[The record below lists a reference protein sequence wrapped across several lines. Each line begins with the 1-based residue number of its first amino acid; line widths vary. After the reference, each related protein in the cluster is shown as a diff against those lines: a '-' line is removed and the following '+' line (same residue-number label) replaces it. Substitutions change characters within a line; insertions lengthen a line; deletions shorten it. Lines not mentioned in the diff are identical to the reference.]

1 MLAQLSDP
9 HIRLGDDAPD
19 RALAAAVA
27 AVVALDPAPDA
38 VLVSGDLADTGDPRE
53 YARVRELLAPLPMP
67 YHVLPGNH
75 DNVPELEKVFGP
87 AEYAV
92 DAGDLR
98 LVAIDSTIPGGPGDG
113 RVPVDRI
120 ASQLNGGKPTIVAMH
135 HAPLVTGVAPMDALG
150 VPREDREALAQLLA
164 RHPEVKRIVTGHL
177 HRTIVGA
184 VGGVPIF
191 TCPGVHLQLELDFT
205 GGEIDTND
213 DPPGYALHLLLD
225 GEVTSHVI
233 LLEPAP

>member
-19 RALAAAVA
+19 WALAAAVA
-27 AVVALDPAPDA
+27 AVAALDPAPDA
-38 VLVSGDLADTGDPRE
+38 VLVSGDLADTADPRE
-53 YARVRELLAPLPMP
+53 YARVRDLLAPLAMP

-75 DNVPELEKVFGP
+75 DDVAELEKVFGP

-98 LVAIDSTIPGGPGDG
+98 LVAVDSTIPGPGAG
-113 RVPVDRI
+113 RIPVDRI
-120 ASQLNGGKPTIVAMH
+120 EALLTDSRPTIVAMH
-135 HAPLVTGVAPMDALG
+135 HAPLVTGVAAMDALG
-150 VPREDREALAQLLA
+150 VPREDRQALAAMLA

-184 VGGVPIF
+184 VGGVTIF

-225 GEVTSHVI
+225 GEVTSHV
-233 LLEPAP
+233 LLL

>member
-9 HIRLGDDAPD
+9 HIRFGDREPD

-27 AVVALDPAPDA
+27 AVAALDPAPDA
-38 VLVSGDLADTGDPRE
+38 VLVSGDLADNGDPRE
-53 YARVRELLAPLPMP
+53 YSRVQELLDPLPMP

-75 DNVPELEKVFGP
+75 DDVPELEKVFGP
-87 AEYAV
+87 AEYVV

-98 LVAIDSTIPGGPGDG
+98 LVAVDSTVPGGPGDG
-113 RVPVDRI
+113 RIPLERI
-120 ASQLNGGKPTIVAMH
+120 APRLTDPKPTILAMH
-135 HAPLVTGVAPMDALG
+135 HAPLVTGVAAMDELG
-150 VPREDREALAQLLA
+150 VPEADREGLAELL
-164 RHPEVKRIVTGHL
+164 RKHPQVRRVVTGHL

-191 TCPGVHLQLELDFT
+191 TCPGVHLQLALDFK

-213 DPPGYALHLLLD
+213 DPPGYGLHLLQD

-233 LLEPAP
+233 LL

>member
-27 AVVALDPAPDA
+27 AVAALDPAPDA
-38 VLVSGDLADTGDPRE
+38 VLVSGDLADTADPRE

-75 DNVPELEKVFGP
+75 DSVPELEKVFGP

-113 RVPVDRI
+113 RIPVERLE
-120 ASQLNGGKPTIVAMH
+120 AQLTNGKPTIVAMH
-135 HAPLVTGVAPMDALG
+135 HAPLVTGVPPMDQLG
-150 VPREDREALAQLLA
+150 VPREDREALAELLR

-191 TCPGVHLQLELDFT
+191 TCPGVHLQLELDFK
-205 GGEIDTND
+205 GGEIGTND

-225 GEVTSHVI
+225 GEVTSHV
-233 LLEPAP
+233 LLL

>member
-27 AVVALDPAPDA
+27 AVAALDPAPDA

-53 YARVRELLAPLPMP
+53 YARVRELLAPLAMP

-75 DNVPELEKVFGP
+75 DDVAELEKVFGP

-98 LVAIDSTIPGGPGDG
+98 LVAVDSTIPGPGDG
-113 RVPVDRI
+113 RIPVERI
-120 ASQLNGGKPTIVAMH
+120 GARLTDGKPTIVAMH

-150 VPREDREALAQLLA
+150 VPREDREALARLLEN
-164 RHPEVKRIVTGHL
+164 HPEVKRIVTGHL

-184 VGGVPIF
+184 VAGVPIF
-191 TCPGVHLQLELDFT
+191 TCPGVHLQLALDFK

-225 GEVTSHVI
+225 GEVTSHV
-233 LLEPAP
+233 LLL

>member
-19 RALAAAVA
+19 WALAAAVA
-27 AVVALDPAPDA
+27 NVATLDPAPDA

-53 YARVRELLAPLPMP
+53 YSRVRELLAPLAMP

-75 DNVPELEKVFGP
+75 DDVAELEKVFGP

-92 DAGDLR
+92 DVGDLR
-98 LVAIDSTIPGGPGDG
+98 LVAVDSTIPGPGDG
-113 RVPVDRI
+113 RIPVDRI
-120 ASQLNGGKPTIVAMH
+120 EALLAGPKPTIVAMH
-135 HAPLVTGVAPMDALG
+135 HAPLVTGVAAMDALG
-150 VPREDREALAQLLA
+150 VPREDRQALAAMLA

-225 GEVTSHVI
+225 GEVTSHV
-233 LLEPAP
+233 LLL

>member
-1 MLAQLSDP
+1 MLAQLTDP

-75 DNVPELEKVFGP
+75 DDVTELEKVFGP

-92 DAGDLR
+92 DVGELR
-98 LVAIDSTIPGGPGDG
+98 LVAVDSTIPGPGDG
-113 RVPVDRI
+113 RIPLDRL
-120 ASQLNGGKPTIVAMH
+120 AALLDGGKPTIVAMH
-135 HAPLVTGVAPMDALG
+135 HAPLVTGVRPMGQLG
-150 VPREDREALAQLLA
+150 RRRAGA
-164 RHPEVKRIVTGHL
+164 RRRARG
-177 HRTIVGA
+177 RA
-184 VGGVPIF
+184 R
-191 TCPGVHLQLELDFT
+191 
-205 GGEIDTND
+205 
-213 DPPGYALHLLLD
+213 
-225 GEVTSHVI
+225 
-233 LLEPAP
+233 

>member
-27 AVVALDPAPDA
+27 AVAALDPAPDA

-75 DNVPELEKVFGP
+75 DDVTALEAEFGP

-98 LVAIDSTIPGGPGDG
+98 LVAVDSTIPGGPGDG
-113 RVPVDRI
+113 RIPLDRLE
-120 ASQLNGGKPTIVAMH
+120 ARLTNGKPTIVAMH
-135 HAPLVTGVAPMDALG
+135 HAPLVTGVRPMDELG
-150 VPREDREALAQLLA
+150 VPREDRERLAELFR
-164 RHPEVKRIVTGHL
+164 RHPEVKRVVTGHL

-205 GGEIDTND
+205 GGEIDSND

-225 GEVTSHVI
+225 GEVTSHLIV
-233 LLEPAP
+233 L

>member
-1 MLAQLSDP
+1 MGQMLAQLTDP
-9 HIRLGDDAPD
+9 HIRLGDPAPD

-38 VLVSGDLADTGDPRE
+38 VLVSGDLADNGDPRE
-53 YARVRELLAPLPMP
+53 YERVRELLEPLPMP

-92 DAGDLR
+92 DVGDLR
-98 LVAIDSTIPGGPGDG
+98 LVAVDSTIPGAGGG
-113 RVPVDRI
+113 RIPVERLEPRLVDPR
-120 ASQLNGGKPTIVAMH
+120 PTIVAMH
-135 HAPLVTGVAPMDALG
+135 HAPLATGVAAMDALG
-150 VPREDREALAQLLA
+150 VPPEDCEALATLL
-164 RHPEVKRIVTGHL
+164 RKRPQVKRVVTGHL

-184 VGGVPIF
+184 IGGVPIF
-191 TCPGVHLQLELDFT
+191 TCPGVHLQLALDFK

-213 DPPGYALHLLLD
+213 DPPGYALHLLQD
-225 GEVTSHVI
+225 GEVTSHV
-233 LLEPAP
+233 LPL

>member
-9 HIRLGDDAPD
+9 HIRHGDDAPD
-19 RALAAAVA
+19 RAFAAAVA
-27 AVVALDPAPDA
+27 AVAALDPAPDA

-92 DAGDLR
+92 EVGDLR

-113 RVPVDRI
+113 RIPVDRI
-120 ASQLNGGKPTIVAMH
+120 ASHLTNGKPTIVAMH
-135 HAPLVTGVAPMDALG
+135 HAPLVTGVRPMDALG
-150 VPREDREALAQLLA
+150 VPREDREALAELLR

-184 VGGVPIF
+184 IGGVPIF
-191 TCPGVHLQLELDFT
+191 TCPGVHLQLALDFT
-205 GGEIDTND
+205 GGEIDSND

-225 GEVTSHVI
+225 GEVTSHV
-233 LLEPAP
+233 LLL

>member
-9 HIRLGDDAPD
+9 HIRHGDDAPD

-27 AVVALDPAPDA
+27 AVAALDPAPEA
-38 VLVSGDLADTGDPRE
+38 VLVSGDLADTGDARE

-75 DNVPELEKVFGP
+75 DNVAELEQVFGP

-92 DAGDLR
+92 DVGELR
-98 LVAIDSTIPGGPGDG
+98 LVAVDSTIPGGPGDG
-113 RVPVDRI
+113 RIPLDRLE
-120 ASQLNGGKPTIVAMH
+120 AQLDGGGKPTIVAMH

-150 VPREDREALAQLLA
+150 VPREDREALANLL
-164 RHPEVKRIVTGHL
+164 REHPEVKRIVTGHL

-184 VGGVPIF
+184 LGGVPVF
-191 TCPGVHLQLELDFT
+191 TCPGVHLQLELDFK

-225 GEVTSHVI
+225 GEVTTHVRP
-233 LLEPAP
+233 L

>member
-9 HIRLGDDAPD
+9 HIRLGDEAPD

-27 AVVALDPAPDA
+27 AVAALDPAPDA

-75 DNVPELEKVFGP
+75 DDVPELEKVFGP

-98 LVAIDSTIPGGPGDG
+98 LVTVDSTIPGGPGDG
-113 RVPVDRI
+113 RIPLDRLE
-120 ASQLNGGKPTIVAMH
+120 AQLDGGGKPTIVAMH
-135 HAPLVTGVAPMDALG
+135 HAPLVTGVAAMDALG
-150 VPREDREALAQLLA
+150 VPNEDRAALAELLQ

-177 HRTIVGA
+177 QRTIVGA

-191 TCPGVHLQLELDFT
+191 TCPGVHLQLELDFR
-205 GGEIDTND
+205 GNEIDTND
-213 DPPGYALHLLLD
+213 DPPGYALHLLLG
-225 GEVTSHVI
+225 GEVTSHV
-233 LLEPAP
+233 LLL

>member
-27 AVVALDPAPDA
+27 AVAALDPAPDA
-38 VLVSGDLADTGDPRE
+38 VLVSGDLADSGDPRE

-75 DNVPELEKVFGP
+75 DDVAALEAEFGP

-98 LVAIDSTIPGGPGDG
+98 LVAVDSTIPGGPGDG
-113 RVPVDRI
+113 RIPLERI
-120 ASQLNGGKPTIVAMH
+120 EARLNGGKPTIVAMH
-135 HAPLVTGVAPMDALG
+135 HAPLVTGVAAMDALG
-150 VPREDREALAQLLA
+150 VPREDREGLAALLQ

-177 HRTIVGA
+177 HRSIVGA
-184 VGGVPIF
+184 AGGVPIF
-191 TCPGVHLQLELDFT
+191 VCPGVHLQLEVDFK
-205 GGEIDTND
+205 GGEIGTND

-225 GEVTSHVI
+225 GEVTSHV
-233 LLEPAP
+233 LLL

>member
-27 AVVALDPAPDA
+27 AVAALDPAPDA

-75 DNVPELEKVFGP
+75 DDVAALEAQFGP

-98 LVAIDSTIPGGPGDG
+98 LVAVDSTIPDGPGDG
-113 RVPVDRI
+113 RIPIDRI
-120 ASQLNGGKPTIVAMH
+120 ESQLADGKPTIVAMH
-135 HAPLVTGVAPMDALG
+135 HAPLVTGVAARDALG
-150 VPREDREALAQLLA
+150 VPREDRAALARLLA
-164 RHPEVKRIVTGHL
+164 EHSEVKRIVTGHL

-184 VGGVPIF
+184 VGGVPVF
-191 TCPGVHLQLELDFT
+191 TCPGVHLQLELDFK
-205 GGEIDTND
+205 GGEIETND
-213 DPPGYALHLLLD
+213 DPPGYALHVLLD
-225 GEVTSHVI
+225 GDVTSHV
-233 LLEPAP
+233 LLL

>member
-27 AVVALDPAPDA
+27 AVAALDPAPEA
-38 VLVSGDLADTGDPRE
+38 VLVSGDLADTGDARE

-75 DNVPELEKVFGP
+75 DNVAELERVFGP

-92 DAGDLR
+92 DVGELR
-98 LVAIDSTIPGGPGDG
+98 LVAVDSTIPGGPGDG
-113 RVPVDRI
+113 RIPLDRI
-120 ASQLNGGKPTIVAMH
+120 ESHLDGGGKPTIVAMH

-150 VPREDREALAQLLA
+150 VPREDREALANLL
-164 RHPEVKRIVTGHL
+164 REHPEVKRIVTGHL

-184 VGGVPIF
+184 LGGVPVF
-191 TCPGVHLQLELDFT
+191 TCPGVHLQLELDFK
-205 GGEIDTND
+205 GGEIDVND

-233 LLEPAP
+233 RL